1 MKRKVFLLP
10 FLIAVLCSAAAAQN
24 QTRSRRVTNPDA
36 AQGTGSNTLPSTLA
50 SSGKQANHFEKR
62 NESKEPSAFAGSAG
76 SGALAPA
83 DKASESDNNAW
94 GNSPIVTRPRVTD
107 QTQTAKPL
115 ETSATVGAA
124 NTPAPKKL
132 IERTS
137 MAVETPTLRVTSPP
151 PANHVATGPISA
163 SRRASPTEEYRVGV
177 GDVLDIRVL
186 DMPTRESTL
195 FTVLTNGFIEYPLL
209 NAPVNV
215 AGLTTEEIGT
225 RLAGQIKVIEN
236 ARLSVNMRD
245 YASHG
250 VVITGLVDNPG
261 RRMLRREAMPLYA
274 VLAEALPRAEA
285 SFATIVRDRRT
296 GQPLS
301 INDQK
306 AMSTL
311 LLPGDVVKISGNEAA
326 PKQFVYV
333 GGQVVSPGEK
343 DFRGGMTLT
352 QAILASGGA
361 ARDAGKSVRISRRS
375 ADGFLAASE
384 YDMSAI
390 RDGRSPDPLVQ
401 AGDRI
406 EVGRALW

>member
-1 MKRKVFLLP
+1 MKRNVFLLP
-10 FLIAVLCSAAAAQN
+10 FLIAVLCGAAAAQN

-36 AQGTGSNTLPSTLA
+36 VQGAGSNTLPSTLA

-62 NESKEPSAFAGSAG
+62 NDSKPLTVEGSAG
-76 SGALAPA
+76 PGSLVPA
-83 DKASESDNNAW
+83 DKPAESANEGW

-107 QTQTAKPL
+107 QTSTAKPL
-115 ETSATVGAA
+115 ETSANVGAT
-124 NTPAPKKL
+124 NTPKKL
-132 IERTS
+132 IERTA
-137 MAVETPTLRVTSPP
+137 MAVETSTVRVMSPS
-151 PANHVATGPISA
+151 PANRVATGPIST
-163 SRRASPTEEYRVGV
+163 SRRVSPTEEYRVGV

-195 FTVLTNGFIEYPLL
+195 FTVLGNGSIEYPLL

-225 RLAGQIKVIEN
+225 RLAGEIKVLEN

-245 YASHG
+245 YASHA

-261 RRMLRREAMPLYA
+261 RKMLRREAMPLYA

-285 SFATIVRDRRT
+285 SFATIMRDQRAGR
-296 GQPLS
+296 PFS

-311 LLPGDVVKISGNEAA
+311 LLPGDVVKISGNDVA

-352 QAILASGGA
+352 QAIIASGGA
-361 ARDAGKSVRISRRS
+361 ARDAGKSVKISRRN
-375 ADGFLAASE
+375 ADGFLVASE
-384 YDMSAI
+384 YDMSTI

>member
-1 MKRKVFLLP
+1 MKRKVFLLA
-10 FLIAVLCSAAAAQN
+10 FLIAVLCTAAAAQS

-36 AQGTGSNTLPSTLA
+36 TQGAGSITQPSTLA

-62 NESKEPSAFAGSAG
+62 SESKEPSTLAGSAG
-76 SGALAPA
+76 SGSLSPA
-83 DKASESDNNAW
+83 DKTAESDNNGW
-94 GNSPIVTRPRVTD
+94 GNAAIVTRPRAAD
-107 QTQTAKPL
+107 QTTSKPL
-115 ETSATVGAA
+115 ETTATVGGV
-124 NTPAPKKL
+124 NTPKKL

-151 PANHVATGPISA
+151 PANRVATGPMSA
-163 SRRASPTEEYRVGV
+163 SRRVSPTEEYRVGV

-186 DMPTRESTL
+186 DTPTRESTL
-195 FTVLTNGFIEYPLL
+195 FTVLTNGSIEYPLL

-225 RLAGQIKVIEN
+225 RLAGEIKVIEN

-245 YASHG
+245 YASHA

-261 RRMLRREAMPLYA
+261 RKMLRREAMPLYA

-285 SFATIVRDRRT
+285 SFATIVRDQRA
-296 GQPLS
+296 GHALS

-361 ARDAGKSVRISRRS
+361 ARDAGKSVRISRRN
-375 ADGFLAASE
+375 ADGFLVASE

-406 EVGRALW
+406 EVGRTLW